1 MGNVLIVGEQL
12 DGELKSATYNAVTFA
27 KKVAEHAGGD
37 VIGLVIGH
45 NVSAAAE
52 TLAKTGVAKVL
63 KSDDEDLAKYMAETF
78 ATVVK
83 TVVDDNDVSHVV
95 ATSTTFGKDLLP
107 RVAALLDAGMASDVS
122 AVESATKFHRPM
134 VAGNAIAA
142 VEVLTEMVVASCRQ
156 TEWDAAEPGDAA
168 ATIEE
173 ADGGD
178 FETYDAEVEGVEIVK
193 SDRPDLAEANV
204 VVSGGRGMKSGEN
217 FSHVEALADAFG
229 GAMGATRAACDAGM
243 VANDLQ
249 VGQTGKV
256 VAPDLYV
263 AVGVSGA
270 IQHLAGMKSSKVIV
284 AINKDEEAPIFEVA
298 DYGLVAKW
306 EDTLDAF
313 TDKVKAAKS

>member
-12 DGELKSATYNAVTFA
+12 EGQLRSASYNAVTFA

-37 VIGLVIGH
+37 VLGLVIGH
-45 NVSAAAE
+45 NVNDAAE
-52 TLAKTGVAKVL
+52 ALAKTGVAKVL
-63 KSDDEDLAKYMAETF
+63 KSDDEDLAQYMAETY

-83 TVVDDNDVSHVV
+83 TVAEDNDVSHVV
-95 ATSTTFGKDLLP
+95 CTSTTFGKDLMP
-107 RVAALLDAGMASDVS
+107 RVAALLDCGMASDVS
-122 AVESATKFHRPM
+122 AVESATKFARPM
-134 VAGNAIAA
+134 VAGNAIAM
-142 VEVLTEMVVASCRQ
+142 VEVLTDTVVATCRQ
-156 TEWDAAEPGDAA
+156 TEWEATEAGDAGA
-168 ATIEE
+168 GVEE

-178 FETYDAEVEGVEIVK
+178 FETYDAEIEGVDLVK
-193 SDRPDLAEANV
+193 SDRPELTEASV
-204 VVSGGRGMKSGEN
+204 VVSGGRGMKSGDN
-217 FSHVEALADAFG
+217 FKLIEALADAFG

-243 VANDLQ
+243 VPNDLQ

-306 EDTLDAF
+306 EDTVEDF
-313 TDKVKAAKS
+313 TAKVKAAKG